1 MKPLE
6 SIMRFESME
15 GIAHVYKFLGDRAYV
30 YGDTEITFLEGACCE
45 MIFNTSMLFD
55 IAQEPAAKA
64 KCA

>member
-1 MKPLE
+1 
-6 SIMRFESME
+6 ME